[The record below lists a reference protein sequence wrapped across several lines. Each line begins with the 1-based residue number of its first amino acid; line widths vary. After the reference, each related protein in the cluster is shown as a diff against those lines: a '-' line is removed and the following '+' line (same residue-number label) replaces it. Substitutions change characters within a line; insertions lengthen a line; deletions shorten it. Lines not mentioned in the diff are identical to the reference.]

1 MTAIIPPH
9 ARAKRARRG
18 AEQEAQLYAQQPH
31 VLAEHGVKNHATP
44 ADIAKRARH
53 VSSELSTSSDLSTT
67 SGPSSVSSMVLGREV
82 CTLKERH
89 ARLSS
94 SGAFEGLSFLN
105 GEWRRS
111 FHNPDVD
118 SKPHFVKQH
127 SNDDSI
133 GMLHLYYNWPASAW
147 QIATQLLAPADKV
160 LGQAISDAEHPN
172 TITKSSWFL
181 LGPFCLLMACPD
193 FDLTVD
199 GPNTIEQVRPAAGER
214 LPTASHL
221 SQARTRRVLSCT
233 GCDS

>member
-1 MTAIIPPH
+1 M
-9 ARAKRARRG
+9 G
-18 AEQEAQLYAQQPH
+18 
-31 VLAEHGVKNHATP
+31 
-44 ADIAKRARH
+44 
-53 VSSELSTSSDLSTT
+53 
-67 SGPSSVSSMVLGREV
+67 
-82 CTLKERH
+82 
-89 ARLSS
+89 
-94 SGAFEGLSFLN
+94 
-105 GEWRRS
+105 RRS

-199 GPNTIEQVRPAAGER
+199 GPNTFEQVRPAAGER